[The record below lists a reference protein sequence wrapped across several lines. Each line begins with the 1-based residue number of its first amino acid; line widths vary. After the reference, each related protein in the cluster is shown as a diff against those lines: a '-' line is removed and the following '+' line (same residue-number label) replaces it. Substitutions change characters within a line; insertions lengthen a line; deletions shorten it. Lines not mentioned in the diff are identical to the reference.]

1 MTENRA
7 ALLAEV
13 GTNLPDNTSGAI
25 TPALMRQTLT
35 DMINNMVTLL
45 DAQTLAAI
53 MTFSVPPVMTGLSGI
68 LQGNG
73 SSAVT
78 ALTAAQ
84 VKALTA
90 GASIPFT
97 ATGVNLN
104 SVADTV
110 IPITL
115 PSGFTRYKVSALHI
129 SNASVSLTTAQIAL
143 YTAASAGGFNIVA
156 PTVTGITQTVTDVNL
171 NSYAAT
177 IIDTGTIS
185 YNDANLYFRVA
196 VAQGAPATGDVTLI
210 ITPLP

>member
-7 ALLAEV
+7 ALLTEV

-35 DMINNMVTLL
+35 DMINNMATLL
-45 DAQTLAAI
+45 DPQTFAAV
-53 MTFSVPPVMTGLSGI
+53 MTFSTAPILTGLTGV

-73 SSAVT
+73 SGQVT

-115 PSGFTRYKVSALHI
+115 PSGFTRYKVSALHV
-129 SNASVSLTTAQIAL
+129 SNASISLTTVQIAL
-143 YTAASAGGFNIVA
+143 YTAAAAGGFNIVA
-156 PTVTGITQTVTDVNL
+156 PTTTGITQTTTDVNL
-171 NSYAAT
+171 NSYSAT
-177 IIDTGTIS
+177 IIDAGTIS
-185 YNDANLYFRVA
+185 FNDANLYFRVA
-196 VAQGAPATGDVTLI
+196 VPQGAPATGDVTLV